1 MIHPR
6 TEREAELMALAD
18 RLAAQFAETAGVY
31 DRTGSFPFEHFKA
44 LYETGYLAL
53 TIPEEYGGRGAS
65 PLEVALA
72 QERLAHG
79 CASTALGVTMHLT
92 VLGVQSETRSWP
104 DEVYARICREVVER
118 GALINSIHSEPEMGS
133 PSRGAL
139 PNTTAVRGPNGWVLN
154 GQKKWASLAPGLAYA
169 DVLAAVTDGD
179 EPPRRG
185 NFLVSMDR
193 PGIEI
198 LETWDNLG
206 MRATASHDVVFTEV
220 QLPDDALLPV
230 ATPRAPG
237 GSSGWGSFLVPA
249 VYLGIAGAARQAA
262 IDFARERVPSGM
274 TSPIAELQTVQ
285 HRMAELEL
293 LYWQARTVFYDV
305 AERWIAEPDAR
316 PGMAWEAAA
325 AKYVVTN
332 NAIRITDLALRVVGS
347 SGLSRSMPLERYFRD
362 ARAGLGNPPIDD
374 VALTLIGKHAL
385 GLDSPSKS
393 DNRP

>member
-18 RLAAQFAETAGVY
+18 QLAAEFAATAGVY
-31 DRTGSFPFEHFKA
+31 DRTGDFPFEHFKA
-44 LYETGYLAL
+44 LQETGYLAL
-53 TIPEEYGGRGAS
+53 TVPEEYGGRGAT

-79 CASTALGVTMHLT
+79 CASTALGATMHLT
-92 VLGVQSETRSWP
+92 VMGVQSETRSWP

-118 GALINSIHSEPEMGS
+118 GALINSIHSEPDMGS

-139 PNTTAVRGPNGWVLN
+139 PSTTAVRTPTGWVLN
-154 GQKKWASLAPGLAYA
+154 GHKKWASLAPGLAYA
-169 DVLAAVTDGD
+169 DVLAAVSDGD

-206 MRATASHDVVFTEV
+206 MRATASHDVRFTDV
-220 QLPDDALLPV
+220 QLPPDALLPI
-230 ATPRAPG
+230 ASPRVPG
-237 GSSGWGSFLVPA
+237 GSSGWGSFLMPA

-274 TSPIAELQTVQ
+274 SGPIAELQTVQ

-305 AERWIAEPDAR
+305 AERWVADPAAR

-385 GLDSPSKS
+385 GLDTQPKS
-393 DNRP
+393 ATNP

>member
-6 TEREAELMALAD
+6 TEREAELMGLAD
-18 RLAAQFAETAGVY
+18 RLAVEFADTAGVY
-31 DRTGSFPFEHFKA
+31 DRTGNFPFEHFKA
-44 LYETGYLAL
+44 LHEAGYLAL
-53 TIPEEYGGRGAS
+53 TVPEEYGGRGAT

-72 QERLAHG
+72 QERLGHG
-79 CASTALGVTMHLT
+79 CGATALGVTMHLT
-92 VLGVQSETRSWP
+92 VMGVQGETRSWP

-118 GALINSIHSEPEMGS
+118 GVLINSIHSEPAMGS

-139 PNTTAVRGPNGWVLN
+139 PSTTAVRTPTGWLLN
-154 GQKKWASLAPGLAYA
+154 GHKKWASLAPGLTYA

-206 MRATASHDVVFTEV
+206 MRATASHDVIFTDV
-220 QLPDDALLPV
+220 QLPADALLQV

-274 TSPIAELQTVQ
+274 TGPIAELQTVQ

-305 AERWIAEPDAR
+305 AERWVTNPDAR

-332 NAIRITDLALRVVGS
+332 NAIRITDLALRMVGS
-347 SGLSRSMPLERYFRD
+347 SGLSRAMPLERYFRD

-385 GLDSPSKS
+385 GLDSLPNSA
-393 DNRP
+393 NRP